1 MGWSYGLW
9 PRDDV
14 WSYGPVLDME
24 VDRSPLGI
32 GIAAEDSEERAQL
45 RNSMELIMEWTY
57 DIRDK
62 RYG

>member
-1 MGWSYGLW
+1 
-9 PRDDV
+9 
-14 WSYGPVLDME
+14 ME

>member
-1 MGWSYGLW
+1 MEWSYGLW

-24 VDRSPLGI
+24 VDMPPLGI
-32 GIAAEDSEERAQL
+32 GIAAEDSEERAHL
-45 RNSMELIMEWTY
+45 RNAMELIMEWTY